1 MSKVYIQKAN
11 TAWAV
16 TTASLAANASM
27 VSGSF
32 PCQGF
37 ARLTGGFISSGSL
50 KAASGLRISQSV
62 DSGSNWDLY
71 TDYVPS
77 ACSGSMFSIELVGN
91 AGKIEV
97 FADAGSI
104 AQIRTAWILRPV

>member
-1 MSKVYIQKAN
+1 MSKVYVQKAN
-11 TAWAV
+11 TAWSFP
-16 TTASLAANASM
+16 TASLAGNASA

-37 ARLTGGFISSGSL
+37 ARLTGLFISSGSL
-50 KAASGLRISQSV
+50 KAASGLRISQSA
-62 DSGSNWDLY
+62 DSGSNWDTY

-91 AGKIEV
+91 AAKIEA
-97 FADAGSI
+97 FSDTGSI
-104 AQIRTAWILRPV
+104 AQIRTTWILRPV